1 MRFTINCQCIFH
13 SPALVLPLL
22 AHSLRASTIKEQQ
35 ATMLLSFK
43 LGSSG
48 RKLFCDAFAHS
59 QVYEEKQFRSFL
71 RYKLWLGN
79 NWKEGKLIIKYI
91 VLKKNAI
98 QGYEYKIYKD

>member
-1 MRFTINCQCIFH
+1 M
-13 SPALVLPLL
+13 
-22 AHSLRASTIKEQQ
+22 RASTIKEEQ

-79 NWKEGKLIIKYI
+79 NRKKGKLIIKYI

>member
-1 MRFTINCQCIFH
+1 MYFSFASPSFTIT
-13 SPALVLPLL
+13 VL
-22 AHSLRASTIKEQQ
+22 AHSLRASTIKEEQ

-48 RKLFCDAFAHS
+48 RKLLCYAFAHS
-59 QVYEEKQFRSFL
+59 WVYILYKEKQFRSFL

-79 NWKEGKLIIKYI
+79 NWKEGKLIIRYK
-91 VLKKNAI
+91 VRKKNAI